1 MLVISITVASSGCS
15 VFADT
20 KAGGT
25 ADLSGEMAEA
35 NEPDETDASANETGD
50 ISTTGADASAATT
63 GADASTD
70 AEASGSGKSGSIS
83 ATAGVQNLARS
94 ALDAETQQTY
104 DEILAACLQYKES
117 VSLTTTNED
126 LLAPAYQAITSDHG
140 ELFWVSGYNYTLKTK
155 GDQVTDITFSPK
167 YMFSKEDKELYQGYV
182 DQTVDEYFAKL
193 PDGASDY
200 EKSKY
205 VYEMLVYNV
214 KYNLSAKENQNIL
227 SVFLFGES
235 VCNGIASAAQYMLSL
250 LDLPSMIV
258 YGASENEPHAWNLV
272 YLDGAPYFFDATW
285 GITSSETVGD
295 CSYAFLNIT
304 SRDIEKTHSID
315 MYINVP
321 ECTEVSD
328 NYYVKEGH
336 FFTTF
341 NEASI
346 GDILADSYAN
356 GKPGDIKCATDEVY
370 AQVKQEFVDN
380 QKLADYCRGISSIN
394 YVEREE
400 MRTITFM
407 WK

>member
-1 MLVISITVASSGCS
+1 MTVVSSGCS

-35 NEPDETDASANETGD
+35 NEPDETDAPANETGD

-63 GADASTD
+63 GADAES
-70 AEASGSGKSGSIS
+70 SGSGKSDSIS

-155 GDQVTDITFSPK
+155 GDQVTEITFSPK

-250 LDLPSMIV
+250 LDLPS
-258 YGASENEPHAWNLV
+258 H
-272 YLDGAPYFFDATW
+272 
-285 GITSSETVGD
+285 
-295 CSYAFLNIT
+295 
-304 SRDIEKTHSID
+304 RK
-315 MYINVP
+315 
-321 ECTEVSD
+321 
-328 NYYVKEGH
+328 
-336 FFTTF
+336 
-341 NEASI
+341 
-346 GDILADSYAN
+346 
-356 GKPGDIKCATDEVY
+356 
-370 AQVKQEFVDN
+370 
-380 QKLADYCRGISSIN
+380 
-394 YVEREE
+394 
-400 MRTITFM
+400 
-407 WK
+407 

>member
-1 MLVISITVASSGCS
+1 MTVVSSGCS

-35 NEPDETDASANETGD
+35 NEPDETDAPANETGD

-63 GADASTD
+63 GADAES
-70 AEASGSGKSGSIS
+70 SGSGKSGSIS

-155 GDQVTDITFSPK
+155 GDQVTEITFSPK

-258 YGASENEPHAWNLV
+258 
-272 YLDGAPYFFDATW
+272 
-285 GITSSETVGD
+285 
-295 CSYAFLNIT
+295 
-304 SRDIEKTHSID
+304 
-315 MYINVP
+315 
-321 ECTEVSD
+321 
-328 NYYVKEGH
+328 
-336 FFTTF
+336 
-341 NEASI
+341 
-346 GDILADSYAN
+346 
-356 GKPGDIKCATDEVY
+356 
-370 AQVKQEFVDN
+370 
-380 QKLADYCRGISSIN
+380 
-394 YVEREE
+394 
-400 MRTITFM
+400 
-407 WK
+407 